1 MKLNFST
8 YQIGSVF
15 AFLSAFLF
23 STKAIFIKQAYAL
36 APSLDATT
44 LMVIRMA
51 SALPFFL
58 ILCWFGRHQYYS
70 VKLKDWFLLILT
82 GSLGYYISSWLDFF
96 GLMFISASL
105 ERIILFLYPTLTV
118 IASSIIF
125 KQKLSSKVIIA
136 LILSYGGTVLV
147 MLQEQKNLTDQH
159 NLWLGSSLVF
169 ASAVAFACYLLL
181 TPPLIKK
188 FGSLNLTGLSL
199 SIACCCI
206 FIHYFLATPEPLTL
220 LTELPHRILWYG
232 IGLGIFA
239 TVLPTILLILSI
251 EHLGASQSSI
261 ISSIGPVLTIFLA
274 ILFLDEHLNLLQWVG
289 CILNIIGVMIIT
301 FSKNRLKI

>member
-36 APSLDATT
+36 SPALDATT

-58 ILCWFGRHQYYS
+58 ILCWFGRHKYYS
-70 VKLKDWFLLILT
+70 VKLKDWLLLIIT

-125 KQKLSSKVIIA
+125 KQKLNLKIIFA
-136 LILSYGGTVLV
+136 LILIYAVSLSNII
-147 MLQEQKNLTDQH
+147 EFKNPKLNIMINDTFTEALDKTYKNKEKTEIYQIPIYFDGWKMQLPFKYVI
-159 NLWLGSSLVF
+159 N
-169 ASAVAFACYLLL
+169 
-181 TPPLIKK
+181 T
-188 FGSLNLTGLSL
+188 SLNK
-199 SIACCCI
+199 
-206 FIHYFLATPEPLTL
+206 E
-220 LTELPHRILWYG
+220 
-232 IGLGIFA
+232 
-239 TVLPTILLILSI
+239 
-251 EHLGASQSSI
+251 
-261 ISSIGPVLTIFLA
+261 
-274 ILFLDEHLNLLQWVG
+274 N
-289 CILNIIGVMIIT
+289 
-301 FSKNRLKI
+301 K